1 MVRLLHFYHYLQGLV
16 PCHDTI
22 QQHKEDHMAKS
33 KNSQQEITIIG
44 FVDELDFDQVGLV
57 GVQISTQDDGYFVEY
72 NSTGKK
78 LLYLIGEE
86 VAATGVASQD
96 GNGNRRI
103 RISDFRVLEYGDDP
117 ESPDDSSDASDSNNR
132 W

>member
-1 MVRLLHFYHYLQGLV
+1 MG
-16 PCHDTI
+16 
-22 QQHKEDHMAKS
+22 KS
-33 KNSQQEITIIG
+33 RHSEQEITITG
-44 FVDELDFDQVGLV
+44 FVDELDFDQNGLV
-57 GVQISTQDDGYFVEY
+57 GVQISTQDDGYLVEY
-72 NSTGKK
+72 NSMGKK

-96 GNGNRRI
+96 GDGNRRI

-117 ESPDDSSDASDSNNR
+117 ESPDDNSDASDSNNR

>member
-1 MVRLLHFYHYLQGLV
+1 MVRLLLLNHFLSGRA

-22 QQHKEDHMAKS
+22 QQHKEDHMGKLKHS
-33 KNSQQEITIIG
+33 EKEITITG
-44 FVDELDFDQVGLV
+44 FVDELDFDQNDLV
-57 GVQISTQDDGYFVEY
+57 GVQISTQDDEYLVEY
-72 NSTGKK
+72 NSMGKK

-96 GNGNRRI
+96 GDGNRRI
-103 RISDFRVLEYGDDP
+103 RISDFRVLQYGDDP
-117 ESPDDSSDASDSNNR
+117 ADHDHNSDDSDPDDR